1 MPTTAPHTNNNVTKQ
16 NFIIPAAVLIIALLI
31 GVGTRSGVQKLS
43 APPEAPVVKIE
54 VANADQPEKE
64 FVTITIEESASGPL
78 MLTGLALLQD
88 HFLVPIEKSVKKF
101 VRGNISSARAVVVE
115 TFPTTIIVNSGRSP
129 AGVSFKV
136 NRCSG
141 FLEEFQ
147 NFHPPLVTDCPS
159 INTLLAKQSVTISE
173 ECRDYFEKTPSCT
186 SLPDDAPTQCSYL
199 LIEHIGY
206 NQCVDA
212 VENDTDF
219 YKNEWRLF
227 LESPKTLWATTSPIE
242 LIDPSTTIR
251 DQALDTK

>member
-1 MPTTAPHTNNNVTKQ
+1 MTKQ
-16 NFIIPAAVLIIALLI
+16 NFLIPATILVIALLV
-31 GVGTRSGVQKLS
+31 GVGTHRGVRKLS
-43 APPEAPVVKIE
+43 APPKTPIVKID
-54 VANADQPEKE
+54 VTSAVTPEQE
-64 FVTITIEESASGPL
+64 FVTITLEESAGGPL

-129 AGVSFKV
+129 AGVSFRV

-147 NFHPPLVTDCPS
+147 NFYPSLVTDCPN
-159 INTLLAKQSVTISE
+159 INTLLERQSIAISK
-173 ECRDYFEKTPSCT
+173 ECRDYFERAPSCT
-186 SLPDDAPTQCSYL
+186 SLPDDVPTQCSYL

-242 LIDPSTTIR
+242 LINPSTTIR
-251 DQALDTK
+251 DQVLDTK